1 MPSTALAVGTHAV
14 AEVQMAEMDATQN
27 GVGEVGQG
35 RGGCTPSISE
45 MTVIDCR
52 FFTDL

>member
-1 MPSTALAVGTHAV
+1 MPRTALAVGTHAV
-14 AEVQMAEMDATQN
+14 SEVQMAEMDTTQN
-27 GVGEVGQG
+27 RVREVGQG
-35 RGGCTPSISE
+35 GGRTLSFSE